1 MGLALGLFLIFPGC
15 RESELLEQ
23 IASDYFPV
31 HLKFLWY
38 YAVCGDTIEVVGGK
52 EYKIAGRDAYLLRK
66 GLESKFFYKGEGISQ
81 LFWHRITVGDRA
93 ETLFIWVPH
102 LPEFLVVGDKWD
114 ADYVL
119 NDTVFGDEVIFNV
132 QTEGEVLKRSGDICE
147 VKRTT
152 RISFLRICGSRG
164 DTIIERDTIDAHLW
178 YKKDVGV
185 ERAIINGKEYR
196 LIDYIEGGG

>member
-1 MGLALGLFLIFPGC
+1 MGLALGLFLISPGC

-31 HLKFLWY
+31 HLEFLWY
-38 YAVCGDTIEVVGGK
+38 YAVCGDTIEAVGG
-52 EYKIAGRDAYLLRK
+52 EESKIAGRNAYIIRK
-66 GLESKFFYKGEGISQ
+66 GLESQFFYTSNGISQ

-102 LPEFLVVGDKWD
+102 LPEFLVVGDEWD

-119 NDTVFGDEVIFNV
+119 NDTVFGDEIIFNV
-132 QTEGEVLKRSGDICE
+132 QTEGEVLSRSGDICE

-152 RISFLRICGSRG
+152 WISFSRICGSR
-164 DTIIERDTIDAHLW
+164 DTVIERDTIDAHLW
-178 YKKDVGV
+178 YKKDVGM

-196 LIDYIEGGG
+196 LIDYSLLGG